1 MDELLVIWLHRL
13 ISSVSLIA
21 CLIVLFYMNRIRN
34 RTFGCVSKSFA
45 FISLGVFFVTLRILS
60 LNLNYF
66 GIFEINQVW
75 GLIND
80 LLTFFSM
87 LFSAVGAF
95 GFSAVGAF
103 GFSRVI
109 SFMPRSILEK
119 INENC

>member
-95 GFSAVGAF
+95 GFS
-103 GFSRVI
+103 RVI